1 VAIEGSR
8 TLIPGLSLEAQL
20 SAWQFDD
27 PLREQSYGT
36 VISTLL
42 GARWAIMEQA
52 VLLLELQHA
61 HSRNV
66 GHRFRGMLVLSVMT
80 WR

>member
-1 VAIEGSR
+1 
-8 TLIPGLSLEAQL
+8 
-20 SAWQFDD
+20 
-27 PLREQSYGT
+27 
-36 VISTLL
+36 
-42 GARWAIMEQA
+42 MEQA
-52 VLLLELQHA
+52 VLVLELQHA